1 VLDKPWIFFAFLSAL
16 FAALVAIFGKI
27 GIKGIDSTLA
37 TTVRA
42 VIMAT
47 FLVIVSLVMGK
58 GSLLS
63 TINNKALLFIILAGL
78 AGALSWLAYFYA
90 LKVGPVSGVAV
101 LDRFSVVL
109 VVLMAAIFLGEV
121 LTWKTIIGIILVS
134 SGLIFFVI

>member
-1 VLDKPWIFFAFLSAL
+1 MLDKSWIFFAFLSAL

-37 TTVRA
+37 TTVRS

-47 FLVIVSLVMGK
+47 FLVIVSLVLGK
-58 GSLLS
+58 ATLLS
-63 TINNKALLFIILAGL
+63 SINNKALLFIILAGV

-90 LKVGPVSGVAV
+90 LKIGPASGVAV

-109 VVLMAAIFLGEV
+109 VVILAALFLGEA
-121 LTWKTIIGIILVS
+121 LTWKTGAGIVLVS
-134 SGLIFFVI
+134 TGLIFFIL

>member
-1 VLDKPWIFFAFLSAL
+1 MLDKSWIFFAFLS
-16 FAALVAIFGKI
+16 ALVAIFGKI

-47 FLVIVSLVMGK
+47 FLVIVSLVLGK
-58 GSLLS
+58 ATLLS
-63 TINNKALLFIILAGL
+63 SINNKALLFIILAGV

-90 LKVGPVSGVAV
+90 LKIGPASGVAV

-109 VVLMAAIFLGEV
+109 VVILAALFLGEA
-121 LTWKTIIGIILVS
+121 LTWKTGVGIVLVS
-134 SGLIFFVI
+134 IGLIFFVI